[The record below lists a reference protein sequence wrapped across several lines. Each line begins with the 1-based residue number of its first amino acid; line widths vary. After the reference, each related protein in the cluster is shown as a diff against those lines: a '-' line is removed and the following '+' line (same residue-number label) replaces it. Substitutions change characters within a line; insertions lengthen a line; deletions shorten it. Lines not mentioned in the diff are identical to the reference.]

1 MHVVVFLMLGIFL
14 YVFMEDTQCNVS
26 TLRNCNEAQKAK
38 IVEYENT
45 DVEKLRLLV
54 DMHNTELSAV
64 SFEARRKKNAIV
76 GRMKDVE
83 IQILSIYD
91 ELKSIAESYKE
102 ESLEIMDRY
111 KKPIL
116 HDIILRKELDSE
128 QVEKKVAQ
136 NGEDDAHSGEI

>member
-1 MHVVVFLMLGIFL
+1 M
-14 YVFMEDTQCNVS
+14 S
-26 TLRNCNEAQKAK
+26 TLKNCNKAQKAK

-64 SFEARRKKNAIV
+64 SFEAITSKNAII

-91 ELKSIAESYKE
+91 DLKTIAETYKK
-102 ESLEIMDRY
+102 ESLEIMQRY

-116 HDIILRKELDSE
+116 HNIILKKELESE
-128 QVEKKVAQ
+128 EVEKKIAQ
-136 NGEDDAHSGEI
+136 NGGDDAHNCEI